1 MFLIKCDLIFNPY
14 PERVCLFC
22 VVFSVYHIHR
32 LSSSLKWAGFLL
44 HRSLPFTIQR
54 MGSWKMC
61 SNFSSFSENEKMFDP
76 IRERKATYAR
86 VDSSAVL
93 CAVGLVGKEFDLL
106 QRFFILDFFV
116 FLPHNSLLSV
126 HSAQFSY
133 RERKTRC
140 HRSRIYLFCNQLSD
154 SKERVSLTSCKWM
167 SEEKRKVFSFISLA
181 HLMWKC

>member
-22 VVFSVYHIHR
+22 VVFLVYHIHR

-93 CAVGLVGKEFDLL
+93 CAICRISRERIRFASAIFHFRLFRFSPPQLVAFGSQCSVLIYREKNPMPS
-106 QRFFILDFFV
+106 IK
-116 FLPHNSLLSV
+116 NLSV
-126 HSAQFSY
+126 
-133 RERKTRC
+133 
-140 HRSRIYLFCNQLSD
+140 L
-154 SKERVSLTSCKWM
+154 
-167 SEEKRKVFSFISLA
+167 
-181 HLMWKC
+181 